1 MVGIGAIALPKVV
14 RYAGPHPAAASV
26 PQAWL
31 PGWSSLE
38 QACQRRELAPLL
50 PTLQRAYQLAAR
62 AHASQKREDGSAY
75 IHHPTRVTLELIDRF
90 GVRDP
95 DLLAAALLHDVVED
109 TPVTLAQ
116 VRSQFGAQVAEL
128 VDWASK
134 PARAPGQS
142 GEERDR
148 IFLEGLRD
156 RAPDQVLVL
165 KLADRLDNTADLAVM
180 PEPKKTRYRAQTAEF
195 YLPWAERLSPS
206 AHQLLSQRLQE
217 SAFQAVA

>member
-1 MVGIGAIALPKVV
+1 MVGIGAIAFPRLA
-14 RYAGPHPAAASV
+14 RYAAGLTVATSAPAS
-26 PQAWL
+26 WL
-31 PGWSSLE
+31 PGWPSLE
-38 QACQRRELAPLL
+38 QACQSKGLSHAL

-75 IHHPTRVTLELIDRF
+75 IHHPTRVTIDLINGF

-109 TPVTLAQ
+109 TPVTLRQLQA
-116 VRSQFGAQVAEL
+116 QFGSKVAGL

-142 GEERDR
+142 REERDR

-156 RAPDQVLVL
+156 RAPDQVLML
-165 KLADRLDNTADLAVM
+165 KLADRLDNTTDLATM

-206 AHQLLSQRLQE
+206 AHQLLSQRLQD
-217 SAFQAVA
+217 SALNAVA